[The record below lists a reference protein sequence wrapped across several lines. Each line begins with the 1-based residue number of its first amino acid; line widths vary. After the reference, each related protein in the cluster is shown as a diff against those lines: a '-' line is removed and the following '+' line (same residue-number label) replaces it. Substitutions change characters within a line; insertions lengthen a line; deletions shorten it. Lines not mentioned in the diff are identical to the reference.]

1 MKFIGD
7 LTGNCLHQ
15 LRPDSINKRLRT
27 NELLQMSTTENQI
40 TALAALLNLLLWSI
54 APLVDM
60 LIVERPLRKLVIVS
74 SIGTSLQEIILAQ
87 WRSQPKLLGGQNL
100 WL

>member
-40 TALAALLNLLLWSI
+40 TALAALLNLLL
-54 APLVDM
+54 
-60 LIVERPLRKLVIVS
+60 
-74 SIGTSLQEIILAQ
+74 
-87 WRSQPKLLGGQNL
+87 
-100 WL
+100 